1 MLLNLESLGW
11 LMGGKFNGL
20 AWTMQPPPGTPTHRR
35 GGAAAVPATDMH
47 NLIKHYMTN

>member
-11 LMGGKFNGL
+11 LMVREFNGL
-20 AWTMQPPPGTPTHRR
+20 AWTMQPPPGTPNHRR
-35 GGAAAVPATDMH
+35 GRAGAVLATDTR